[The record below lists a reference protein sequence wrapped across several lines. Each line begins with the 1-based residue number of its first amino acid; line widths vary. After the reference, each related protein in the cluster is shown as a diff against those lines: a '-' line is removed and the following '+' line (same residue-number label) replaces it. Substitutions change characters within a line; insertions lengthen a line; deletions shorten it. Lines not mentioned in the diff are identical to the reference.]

1 MSTKVPTQEQISKD
15 VNDYLDPVD
24 AKATYKRRDEKLSKF
39 SDLLDSLSSIEDKK
53 KALWKEIYENA
64 ITDRDNA
71 YMLYC
76 TLYVQI
82 MGKDETTHSILGQII
97 NKYLERMSKSNDQL
111 IKLAEL
117 IADAES
123 TKDLTSDDMFNMIK
137 DK

>member
-1 MSTKVPTQEQISKD
+1 MSKVPTQEQISKD

-24 AKATYKRRDEKLSKF
+24 AKTTYKKRDEKLAKF

-82 MGKDETTHSILGQII
+82 MG
-97 NKYLERMSKSNDQL
+97 
-111 IKLAEL
+111 
-117 IADAES
+117 
-123 TKDLTSDDMFNMIK
+123 
-137 DK
+137 